1 MESKLLSF
9 RSKEEKACFNRRI
22 YHGSMQGIFRRRHK
36 TMPEQE
42 SELTLSEEAA
52 AALAEAAAQE
62 AQVVEAVE
70 EAGEGEPVNGAAFNL
85 LKAERDQ
92 LLDRLARLQAEFEN
106 ARKRTEREQAAN
118 REYAVGSV
126 VEKFLPVL
134 DHFELAL
141 KSSGSA
147 DQLRSGVELIVKQM
161 EDVLRQLNVTPI
173 PAEGVEFDPRLHE
186 ALGTVE
192 RHDLPDHHVAEEIRR
207 GYKLRDRMLRP
218 SLVRI
223 ASNPKQ
229 TNE

>member
-1 MESKLLSF
+1 
-9 RSKEEKACFNRRI
+9 
-22 YHGSMQGIFRRRHK
+22 
-36 TMPEQE
+36 MPEHE
-42 SELTLSEEAA
+42 SELTLSPEASA
-52 AALAEAAAQE
+52 AIAEAAAQE
-62 AQVVEAVE
+62 ADPEAVE
-70 EAGEGEPVNGAAFNL
+70 DEPVSRAEFDQL
-85 LKAERDQ
+85 MAERDQ

-118 REYAVGSV
+118 RDYAVGNV

-141 KSSGSA
+141 KASGSA

-173 PAEGVEFDPRLHE
+173 PAEGEEFDPRLHE
-186 ALGTVE
+186 ALGTIE
-192 RHDLPDHHVAEEIRR
+192 RNDLPDHHVAEEIRR
-207 GYKLRDRMLRP
+207 GYKLRDRLLRP

-223 ASNPKQ
+223 ASNPQQ